1 MKRARAM
8 EEGVARLEALGEKQ
22 EADDGGEVTVVG
34 FVGGVG
40 VAAADGGG
48 DGEED
53 DEAGGGGDG
62 GDEVEVICGLEASPG
77 PLVVSIQCLHQAANR
92 DPHSFVWRRSH

>member
-1 MKRARAM
+1 MRRARAV

-34 FVGGVG
+34 FVDGVG
-40 VAAADGGG
+40 VAADGGG

-62 GDEVEVICGLEASPG
+62 GDEVEVRCGLEASPG
-77 PLVVSIQCLHQAANR
+77 PLVVSILYPLQATIR
-92 DPHSFVWRRSH
+92 DPHSFV